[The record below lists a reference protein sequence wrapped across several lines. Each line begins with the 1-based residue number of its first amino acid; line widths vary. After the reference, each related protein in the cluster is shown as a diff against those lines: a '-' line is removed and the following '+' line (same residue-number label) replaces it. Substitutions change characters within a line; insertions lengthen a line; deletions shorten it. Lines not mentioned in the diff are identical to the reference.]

1 MGVTLGGI
9 HFHCG
14 SGQNGASNFQEAMDK
29 ARECIRIGRR
39 MGHTMELVDIGGG
52 LPANK
57 LTKEIV
63 DALQVSKEDPLGYRT
78 IAEPGRFLSSR
89 SCQLATR
96 VIGKRLKSNKVCYHI
111 NDSLYH
117 SFNVVL
123 MDGVS
128 FEEDRSQ
135 FYSKWE
141 VGQSSRNVNEQWKD
155 MQEGSLF
162 GMTCDGYDII
172 ARQFEMPE
180 MQVGDWMVFSGMGS
194 YTYGPKSH
202 FNGMTSTDRLYTHH
216 LQPLSSPLRQQL
228 RHQQHLDV

>member
-1 MGVTLGGI
+1 MAKYGKGMKVLWRISIKEKDSQNLATIFSNKFGDDLADGFEHTLKEKFQKIKDLGVTLGGI

-14 SGQNGASNFQEAMDK
+14 SGQNGASNFKEAMDK

-39 MGHTMELVDIGGG
+39 IGHSMELVDIGGG

-63 DALQVSKEDPLGYRT
+63 DALQVSKEDPLGYKT

-89 SCQLATR
+89 TCQLATR
-96 VIGKRLKSNKVCYHI
+96 VIGKRVKGNKVCYHI

-128 FEEDRSQ
+128 FE
-135 FYSKWE
+135 
-141 VGQSSRNVNEQWKD
+141 
-155 MQEGSLF
+155 
-162 GMTCDGYDII
+162 
-172 ARQFEMPE
+172 
-180 MQVGDWMVFSGMGS
+180 
-194 YTYGPKSH
+194 
-202 FNGMTSTDRLYTHH
+202 
-216 LQPLSSPLRQQL
+216 
-228 RHQQHLDV
+228 